1 MAQDIKEY
9 THNFTTDRDKRKPTQ
24 WEIEG
29 AKALRLIK
37 HEKLPDLVS
46 FLQDTYFDI
55 QDNGIDDITSDKI
68 RKNLMRY
75 RSIIP
80 KAQELA
86 RNIHIVPRI
95 KHGKQTMLDIHMNI
109 LRYSANFEIKQKGL
123 LSKRDIKAVLNKVCE
138 YYGFDIEVVESK
150 SRKHEYVTARALTAL
165 ICEPKSSL
173 TLVGSAINRK
183 HSSVINIV
191 KKLKK
196 EMGEKPQL
204 KQDYFKL
211 RSITGL

>member
-1 MAQDIKEY
+1 MAQDITKFR
-9 THNFTTDRDKRKPTQ
+9 HDFTTDRDKRKATQ

-29 AKALRLIK
+29 AKQLRSIK
-37 HEKLPDLVS
+37 HEKLPDLVA

-55 QDNGIDDITSDKI
+55 QDNWIDDIISDKI
-68 RKNLMRY
+68 RKNLIRY
-75 RSIIP
+75 RATIP

-86 RNIHIVPRI
+86 RNIHTVPRI

-138 YYGFDIEVVESK
+138 YYDFDIEAVESN
-150 SRKHEYVTARALTAL
+150 SRKHEYVTARALTSL

-173 TLVGSAINRK
+173 TLIGNAINRK
-183 HSSVINIV
+183 HSSVINII

-196 EMGEKPQL
+196 EMGDKPQL
-204 KQDYFKL
+204 KQDYLKL
-211 RSITGL
+211 RAITGL